1 MVENAGYFFALVG
14 LVLMLVFRKRSPSAS
29 KFFAWVF
36 GVGSG
41 LIIAAVWVNLLIADM
56 FIP

>member
-14 LVLMLVFRKRSPSAS
+14 VVLMLVLRKRSPSAS

-41 LIIAAVWVNLLIADM
+41 LVIAAVWVNLIIDSM